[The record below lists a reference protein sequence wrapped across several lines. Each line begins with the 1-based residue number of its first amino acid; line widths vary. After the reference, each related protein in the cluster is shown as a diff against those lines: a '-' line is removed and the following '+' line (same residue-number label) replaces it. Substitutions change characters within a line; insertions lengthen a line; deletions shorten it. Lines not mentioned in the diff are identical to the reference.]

1 MNDRDY
7 LLIKAT
13 LSFLAAASCFGV
25 GYLTFDNK
33 VIGLSIATVLATGII
48 YRTFKSTIMVYQDKE
63 SEIIFNGFNLKGQI
77 IYIACWAGWSYFY
90 YKNNTDLQYL
100 FFGLF
105 FLLLAIEEGLRLII
119 FDFNK
124 KKVIG
129 LFDNKNQDTEQ
140 LTIEYINDDNSSK
153 IKVTDKSGFFMLDKN
168 NFTDINWTRLISN
181 LDKIKLGHERTHHNT
196 GFV

>member
-13 LSFLAAASCFGV
+13 LSFLAATACFGV

-63 SEIIFNGFNLKGQI
+63 SEIIFNGFNLKGQM

-129 LFDNKNQDTEQ
+129 LFDDKKQDADL
-140 LTIEYINDDNSSK
+140 LTVDHIQDNDSYK
-153 IKVTDKSGFFMLDKN
+153 IKVTDKNGFFILDKS
-168 NFTDINWTRLISN
+168 NFTDNNWLRLIDN
-181 LDKIKLGHERTHHNT
+181 LDKIKT
-196 GFV
+196 GT